1 MISPLDILIL
11 MLKFFGGAVLCI
23 VMFKALW
30 ASTLMIQA
38 RKDAWR
44 AGTHDYYGNLI
55 DKDDT

>member
-1 MISPLDILIL
+1 MDILIL